1 MKMIVKNG
9 KREKSVSVLSKE
21 ENIFTATINDKEYIL
36 DIVKVEQ
43 GVYSILYKGQSI
55 NMEMIEGDGPG
66 KYKVNTFCDYLELEV
81 APAANALI
89 QGRSKKTGN
98 EQIKAPMSG
107 KIVKVKVKAGDKI
120 EEGDSL
126 VILSAMKMENE
137 IKSSM
142 SGIISKISIKEEE
155 LVKDGQLLITIKE
168 SE

>member
-9 KREKSVSVLSKE
+9 KTEKSVNILSKE
-21 ENIFTATINDKEYIL
+21 DNIFTATINDKEYIL

-43 GVYSILYKGQSI
+43 GVYSILYNGQSI
-55 NMEMIEGDGPG
+55 NMEMIEGDEPG

-81 APAANALI
+81 APAVNTSI
-89 QGRSKKTGN
+89 QGRAKKSGN
-98 EQIKAPMSG
+98 ELIKAPMSG
-107 KIVKVKVKAGDKI
+107 KIVKVKVEVGDKI

-142 SGIISKISIKEEE
+142 SGVISKISIKEEE
-155 LVKDGQLLITIKE
+155 LVKDGQLIVTIKE
-168 SE
+168 GE

>member
-9 KREKSVSVLSKE
+9 KTEKSVNILSKE
-21 ENIFTATINDKEYIL
+21 DNIFTATINDKEYIL

-43 GVYSILYKGQSI
+43 GVYSILYNGESI
-55 NMEMIEGDGPG
+55 NMEMIEGDAPG

-81 APAANALI
+81 APAMSTSI
-89 QGRSKKTGN
+89 QGRAKRSGN
-98 EQIKAPMSG
+98 EQVKAPMSG
-107 KIVKVKVKAGDKI
+107 KIVKVKVKEGDKV

-137 IKSSM
+137 IKSSI
-142 SGIISKISIKEEE
+142 SGVISKISINEEE

>member
-9 KREKSVSVLSKE
+9 KTEKSVNVLSKE
-21 ENIFTATINDKEYIL
+21 DNIFTATINDKEYIL

-43 GVYSILYKGQSI
+43 GVYSILYNGQSI

-81 APAANALI
+81 APEVSSVIKKNS
-89 QGRSKKTGN
+89 SKSGN

-107 KIVKVKVKAGDKI
+107 KIVKVKVEVGDEIDK
-120 EEGDSL
+120 GDSL

-142 SGIISKISIKEEE
+142 SGVISKISIIEEE
-155 LVKDGQLLITIKE
+155 LVKDGHLLITIKE